1 MITLGLTQVR
11 HAFDSHSALAGFDLR
26 VRNGDVVALVG
37 LNGAGKTTALRV
49 LAGRLRPD
57 GGVATVLGH
66 DPRRLPPFVARRFG
80 QLVGAPLAYPELTVW
95 ENLVAAARLH
105 GLARR
110 EANAAAGAAVT
121 RFVLGRWSNRRA
133 AGLSAGNWQ
142 RLGVACA
149 TLHRPAALILDE
161 PTSALDPAGVVIVR
175 DLVRSLAEAGAGIVV
190 SSHHL
195 DEVARVADRLLVVHA
210 GQVVG
215 SLSPTEHDLERR
227 FFAMVLAADRQQ
239 ETR

>member
-1 MITLGLTQVR
+1 M
-11 HAFDSHSALAGFDLR
+11 
-26 VRNGDVVALVG
+26 
-37 LNGAGKTTALRV
+37 
-49 LAGRLRPD
+49 
-57 GGVATVLGH
+57 
-66 DPRRLPPFVARRFG
+66 
-80 QLVGAPLAYPELTVW
+80 
-95 ENLVAAARLH
+95 
-105 GLARR
+105 
-110 EANAAAGAAVT
+110 
-121 RFVLGRWSNRRA
+121 
-133 AGLSAGNWQ
+133 
-142 RLGVACA
+142 
-149 TLHRPAALILDE
+149 
-161 PTSALDPAGVVIVR
+161 VIVR